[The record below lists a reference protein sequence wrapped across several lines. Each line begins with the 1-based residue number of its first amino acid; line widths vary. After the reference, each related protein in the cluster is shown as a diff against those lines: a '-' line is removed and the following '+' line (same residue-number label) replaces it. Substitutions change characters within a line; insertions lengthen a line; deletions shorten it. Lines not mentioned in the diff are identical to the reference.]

1 MHGLM
6 AQAIENELNIPSQ
19 RVVRVLDRIVANHG
33 DPLKMQIDNG
43 PELTSQALAQWDE
56 DHGVIL
62 VFITLTA
69 LSEMSCIVSDM
80 RCMSTPLFGQDS
92 QPGGQIQPSA
102 TRRKRCFSP

>member
-1 MHGLM
+1 M
-6 AQAIENELNIPSQ
+6 AQTIENEINISSQ

-33 DPLKMQIDNG
+33 HPLKMQIDNG
-43 PELTSQALAQWDE
+43 PELISQALTQWAE

-80 RCMSTPLFGQDS
+80 RCMSTSPFRARFAVWRADS
-92 QPGGQIQPSA
+92 AVCYAP
-102 TRRKRCFSP
+102 